1 MTFSYRHSALVVLA
15 LCLVLVGGLSPVF
28 AQAGAQTPTDPDP
41 FAQLLENARQGNDTG
56 DQQVGAEQN
65 VCQVSASELVEL
77 ASPVDGV
84 IHAIHAGRGQRV
96 KKGDLIAELQAE
108 VEKAQVNYAQVRA
121 QSQSSVAARKRQ
133 LEFTERRIKR
143 TEKLRAAK
151 LMTQEEIDTLETD
164 RDSARLD
171 YEAAKEN
178 ITIMKAELALS
189 RAQLADRM
197 IKSPID
203 GVLIEKLLTVGEQ
216 VDGKA
221 IALIAQLDPLFVEV
235 SLPVARFG
243 KYKKGEK
250 VVVHFDGP
258 NLPSSKAEISLVD
271 QIVEPKSKTFG
282 MRIVLPNPDLAIPA
296 GIGCHIEFLSP
307 KIQ

>member
-1 MTFSYRHSALVVLA
+1 MTLSLRHIAPALLA
-15 LCLVLVGGLSPVF
+15 LCLFWGGMVTAAL
-28 AQAGAQTPTDPDP
+28 AQDTSAPADSDP
-41 FAQLLENARQGNDTG
+41 FAKLLENARQGADTSNQAAG
-56 DQQVGAEQN
+56 QEQN
-65 VCQVSASELVEL
+65 VCQVTASELVEL
-77 ASPVDGV
+77 ASPVEGV
-84 IHAIHAGRGQRV
+84 IHTMHAKRGQRV
-96 KKGDLIAELQAE
+96 KKGELIAELQAD

-121 QSQSSVAARKRQ
+121 QSQSGVAARKRQ
-133 LEFTERRIKR
+133 LEFAERRIKR

-171 YEAAKEN
+171 YDAAREN
-178 ITIMKAELALS
+178 IDIMKAELALS
-189 RAQLADRM
+189 KAQLADRM

-235 SLPVARFG
+235 SLPVAQFG
-243 KYKKGEK
+243 KYHKGEK
-250 VVVHFDGP
+250 VTVHFEGP
-258 NLPSSKAEISLVD
+258 NIGPRDAEISLVD

-282 MRIVLPNPDLAIPA
+282 MRVVLPNPDLAIPA

-307 KIQ
+307 KKQ

>member
-1 MTFSYRHSALVVLA
+1 MTFSYRHIALFAMA
-15 LCLVLVGGLSPVF
+15 LCLVWGATAVP
-28 AQAGAQTPTDPDP
+28 AQAQADPAPADDA
-41 FAQLLENARQGNDTG
+41 FAQLLENARQGNEAG
-56 DQQVGAEQN
+56 DQQVGVEQN

-84 IHAIHAGRGQRV
+84 IHAMYANRGQRV
-96 KKGDLIAELQAE
+96 KKGELIAELQAE
-108 VEKAQVNYAQVRA
+108 VEKAQVNYAKVRS
-121 QSQSSVAARKRQ
+121 QSQSSVDARKRQ

-171 YEAAKEN
+171 YEAAREN
-178 ITIMKAELALS
+178 ISVMKAELALS
-189 RAQLADRM
+189 KAQLADRM
-197 IKSPID
+197 ITSPID
-203 GVLIEKLLTVGEQ
+203 GVLIEKLLSVGEQ

-235 SLPVARFG
+235 SLPVAQFG
-243 KYKKGEK
+243 KYHKGEK
-250 VVVHFDGP
+250 VSVNFEGP
-258 NLPSSKAEISLVD
+258 NLQARDAVVSLVD

-296 GIGCHIEFLSP
+296 GIGCHIQFLSP
-307 KIQ
+307 NKK